1 MTIHKAQGSE
11 FGHAVVSLADAASPV
26 LSREAALH
34 RGHEGTSITVVSSEA
49 ALRTAIERPVAR
61 ASGLGELLWP

>member
-26 LSREAALH
+26 LSRELLYTAVTRAP
-34 RGHEGTSITVVSSEA
+34 RITVVSSEA